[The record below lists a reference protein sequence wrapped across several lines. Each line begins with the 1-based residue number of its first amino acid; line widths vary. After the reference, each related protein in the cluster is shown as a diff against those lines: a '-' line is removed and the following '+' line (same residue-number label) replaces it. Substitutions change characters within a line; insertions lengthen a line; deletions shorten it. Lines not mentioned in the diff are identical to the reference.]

1 MRPASAFLLWLVC
14 LVAGAA
20 AATAEFENGLPL
32 VRNFP
37 PRVNGGLNQVW
48 TGACAPDGTLLFGNF
63 DRVLEYD
70 GQTWRQ
76 IPVPNAAHVRGVA
89 IDARGTVWV
98 AGVNELGRIERGAD
112 GRRTFTSLRALVP
125 KEAGDLGTLWQV
137 HVTPQGVWFQGN
149 TALLCWRDGKFDCWL
164 TNERGIVLS
173 FWLGDHLLV
182 ALTRGW
188 FKPVDGGKWEQLGDA
203 ADKLGDYFPHFAVP
217 HPRGGWLMGLEGARG
232 AVVGLGRWDGR
243 KLTLEPHPLDEFFK
257 AKRLYGG
264 VQLEDGRYVLTTL
277 QGGAAVLDRDLSFLA
292 LLNEDTGLDSSATIS
307 VTPDGHDAVWVGTEW
322 GVSRVELHPAYTW
335 FGAANGLRRHASP
348 TLQRWQ
354 GRLLMSGA
362 DGLHRL
368 EAPMALPGLAC
379 FQRWSAIDDKIWA
392 MRPAGDTLLVA
403 ALGGLWEIDARGTP
417 KKISSV
423 TNQFDVV
430 VSRWSHDLAYTASLR
445 ALIRWRRVNGEWKEV
460 DQLREVR
467 GNSLVEDSAG
477 RLWLG
482 TDNQGV
488 WRVEFPADVTA
499 KPHVENFGRDAGL
512 PLGEGKV
519 IVLEIGGAP
528 LFSTPRGLF
537 RFDGA
542 TKRFVPEAAF
552 GKQFADGTMTSRA
565 IAEAANGDVW
575 MIASP
580 AGPADHSATLQLG
593 YVRDGVWMQV
603 PLPEMERISG
613 KAALFL
619 DQAEGR
625 DALWVLGPTSFLRLD
640 LARWR
645 ERAPAALGATMLREV
660 SFGDG
665 RRAAVNGAAKLEV
678 GPGRATVRFAFSAP
692 GLAGEPG
699 AVYET
704 RLRGFGDGAVE
715 REPRG
720 ERTFTNL
727 PPGEYV
733 FEARGRTSDGR
744 WTDAAQLAFAVRA
757 PWWQSIGA
765 VAGYLVLGSGAIFS
779 YVRWRIRRL
788 VRERTRLEDVIAQRT
803 AELARKNAELERLHR
818 LDQNEKLAARLAEE
832 KAQLELLRYQLNPHF
847 LYNSLNSI
855 RALVYSNAE
864 AAGEMVTRLSEFCR
878 WTLTR
883 GGDGLTT
890 VAEEMEMLHAYLDI
904 ERTRWQE
911 GLLTRVYVDPAARAV
926 TVPQFLFLPL
936 IENAIKYGGKTS
948 PAVLEVAVTIKLE
961 GDVLV
966 CEIAN
971 TGTWVGG
978 KFGSAA
984 PTPEST
990 HIGLENLRRRLARY
1004 YGPQCRPHIVTE
1016 DGWVRVRLRLP
1027 QKVRSGEAVTV

>member
-1 MRPASAFLLWLVC
+1 VRPASAYLFWLVC
-14 LVAGAA
+14 LATGAG
-20 AATAEFENGLPL
+20 AEFENGLPL

-48 TGACAPDGTLLFGNF
+48 SGACAPDGTVLFGNF

-76 IPVPNAAHVRGVA
+76 ISVPSAAHVRGGA
-89 IDARGTVWV
+89 MDEAGTLWV
-98 AGVNELGRIERGAD
+98 AGVNELGRIERGPD
-112 GRRTFTSLRALVP
+112 GRRVFQSLRALVP

-137 HVTPQGVWFQGN
+137 HVTPQGIWFQGN
-149 TALLCWRDGKFDCWL
+149 TTLLRWRDGKFDYWP

-188 FKPVDGGKWEQLGDA
+188 FKPVDGGQWEQLGDA

-243 KLTLEPHPLDEFFK
+243 KLTLEPHSMDAFFK
-257 AKRLYGG
+257 SKRLYGG
-264 VQLEDGRYVLTTL
+264 VRLEDGRYVLTTL
-277 QGGAAVLDRDLSFLA
+277 QGGAAVLDRDLNFIA
-292 LLNEDTGLDSSATIS
+292 LLNEDTGLDSSAAIS
-307 VTPDGHDAVWVGTEW
+307 VTPDRHDAVWIGTEW
-322 GVSRVELHPAYTW
+322 GISRVELHPAYTW
-335 FGAANGLRRHASP
+335 FGAANGLRRHSSP
-348 TLQRWQ
+348 ALQRWQ

-362 DGLHRL
+362 DGLNRL
-368 EAPMALPGLAC
+368 EAPLALPGLAR
-379 FQRWSAIDDKIWA
+379 FERWSAIDDKIWA

-403 ALGGLWEIDARGTP
+403 ALGGLWEIDAHGVP
-417 KKISSV
+417 KKVSAV

-430 VSRWSHDLAYTASLR
+430 VSRASNDLAYTASLR
-445 ALIRWRRVNGEWKEV
+445 ALIRWRRVNGEWKEA
-460 DQLREVR
+460 DSLREVR
-467 GNSLVEDSAG
+467 GNSIVEDPEG

-488 WRVEFPADVTA
+488 WRVEFPVDAAA
-499 KPHVENFGRDAGL
+499 KPIAENFGREAGL
-512 PLGEGKV
+512 PLDEGKV
-519 IVLEIGGAP
+519 IVLEVGGAS

-537 RFDGA
+537 RFDA
-542 TKRFVPEAAF
+542 TTKRFVAETAF

-603 PLPEMERISG
+603 PLPEMERIAG

-619 DQAEGR
+619 DHDRER
-625 DALWVLGPTSFLRLD
+625 EALWVLGPTAFLRVD
-640 LARWR
+640 LKRWR
-645 ERAPAALGATMLREV
+645 ESAPAALGATMLREAAL
-660 SFGDG
+660 GDG
-665 RRAAVNGAAKLEV
+665 RRLPLGGAEKLEV
-678 GPGRATVRFAFSAP
+678 GPGRTTVRFSFSAP

-704 RLRGFGDGAVE
+704 RLRGFGDDAVE
-715 REPRG
+715 TESRG

-727 PPGEYV
+727 PPGSYV

-744 WTDAAQLAFAVRA
+744 WADAARLAFLVRA
-757 PWWQSIGA
+757 PWWQSLGA
-765 VAGYLVLGSGAIFS
+765 VAVYLVAGAGAIFA

-883 GGDGLTT
+883 GGDGMTT
-890 VAEEMEMLHAYLDI
+890 VAEEVEMLHAYLDI

-911 GLLTRVYVDPAARAV
+911 GLLTRVYVDPGARMVA
-926 TVPQFLFLPL
+926 VPQFLFLPL

-948 PAVLEVAVTIKLE
+948 PDVLEVAVTIKLE
-961 GDVLV
+961 SDVLV
-966 CEIAN
+966 CEVAN
-971 TGTWVGG
+971 TGTWVGD
-978 KFGSAA
+978 KFGSAT

-1004 YGPQCRPHIVTE
+1004 YGPQCRPHIVA
-1016 DGWVRVRLRLP
+1016 DAGWVRVRLRLP
-1027 QKVRSGEAVTV
+1027 QKVRSGSEVAV